1 MNVIVLSID
10 RLHAGSLG
18 CYGNSWVAT
27 PHFNRLAAESF
38 VFDQATIDHPRLD
51 ELVRSWWLGQHVLER
66 SAGKSEPPT
75 LAQRL
80 AQAGLA
86 AALITDEPQV
96 AEHPLAGHF
105 GELVPVSQRDQTPKG
120 RPADDVAH
128 TGFATL
134 MAEATQ
140 WLARARQPFFLWLHS
155 QGMGAAWDAP
165 DEFRQQYAEPDEPE
179 PPRLLT
185 VPCRQLTGDEDP
197 DEIWGIGQAYAGQV
211 SLVDACLGG
220 LLEFLDGES
229 CGRETLL
236 SVVGARGFPLGRNG
250 RIGAPDNALYSELT
264 QVPWLMRLPGGFGAA
279 VRSQALVQ
287 PCDLAPTLI
296 DLLGI
301 GDRPTSSI
309 GCGLSQLFHEDVESV
324 RDRVCLIG
332 ADGERAIRTPGWY
345 LRLPAGDEQAPAS
358 PELFAKPDDRWDQ
371 NDVADRCPE
380 IVEGLRLALDELEAR
395 IRGGTSGDLSP
406 LAESLAGGPT

>member
-10 RLHAGSLG
+10 RLHAGYLG
-18 CYGNSWVAT
+18 CYGNTWVAT
-27 PHFNRLAAESF
+27 PRFNRLAAESF

-51 ELVRSWWLGQHVLER
+51 ELVRSWWLGQHALER
-66 SAGKSEPPT
+66 TAGKSEPPPT
-75 LAQRL
+75 LPQRL

-86 AALITDEPQV
+86 TALITDEPQV

-105 GELVPVSQRDQTPKG
+105 GELLQVAQRDPPPSG

-134 MAEATQ
+134 MAEATE
-140 WLARARQPFFLWLHS
+140 WLAQARQPFFLWLHS
-155 QGMGAAWDAP
+155 QGMKAAWDAP
-165 DEFRQQYAEPDEPE
+165 DDFRQLYAEPDEPE
-179 PPRLLT
+179 PPRLLAA
-185 VPCRQLTGDEDP
+185 PCRQLTGDEDP
-197 DEIWGIGQAYAGQV
+197 DEVWGICQAYAGQV

-220 LLEFLDGES
+220 LLEFLDGDS

-250 RIGAPDNALYSELT
+250 RISAPDNALYSELA

-287 PCDLAPTLI
+287 TCDLAPTLTN
-296 DLLGI
+296 LLGI
-301 GDRPTSSI
+301 GDPPTSSV
-309 GCGLSQLFHEDVESV
+309 GCGLLQLIHEDVESV

-345 LRLPAGDEQAPAS
+345 LRLPAGDEQVA
-358 PELFAKPDDRWDQ
+358 ELFAKPDDRWDQ

-380 IVEGLRLALDELEAR
+380 VVDGLRQALDELETHV
-395 IRGGTSGDLSP
+395 RGGALGGLPP
-406 LAESLAGGPT
+406 LEESLAGELT